1 MSNTDGK
8 KMGKPEYFDLREK
21 RLKLVYKILYVV
33 VAIWIAVVLS
43 ISQNTLEKTAIP
55 VYAFVLSV
63 SSMTIIQIIKYAI
76 MEFRC
81 MKIVGHLSEDLLEQ
95 TEEHYENIWGSFSL
109 ILSLCGL
116 VLIPHYMFVEQVGTN
131 VFMIIFSVC
140 IVYFS
145 GASIIKQFKRIRTTK
160 FVKIL
165 DIIGIMVGP
174 VAAYSLCAA
183 VCLITSNA
191 ATI

>member
-1 MSNTDGK
+1 MVK
-8 KMGKPEYFDLREK
+8 KLSKPEYFDLREK

-43 ISQNTLEKTAIP
+43 ISQNTLKKTAIP

-63 SSMTIIQIIKYAI
+63 SSMIIIQIIKYAI
-76 MEFRC
+76 LEFRC

-95 TEEHYENIWGSFSL
+95 TENRYENIWGSFSL

-116 VLIPHYMFVEQVGTN
+116 VLIPHYIFVEQVGTN

-140 IVYFS
+140 IVYFA
-145 GASIIKQFKRIRTTK
+145 GVSIAKQFKINHITK
-160 FVKIL
+160 SFKIL
-165 DIIGIMVGP
+165 DIIGIMVGS

-183 VCLITSNA
+183 ACLITSNA